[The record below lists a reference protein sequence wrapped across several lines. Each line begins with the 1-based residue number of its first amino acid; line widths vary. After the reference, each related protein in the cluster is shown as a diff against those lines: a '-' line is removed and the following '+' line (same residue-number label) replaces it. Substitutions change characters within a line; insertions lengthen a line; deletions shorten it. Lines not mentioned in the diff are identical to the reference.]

1 MQSERPPPP
10 MTPQATEPPSRTE
23 PGEVPPRTARRAFA
37 GVCALVVLYAVLDVI
52 AQLLPPH
59 YSAITQAESDLAVGP
74 FGWIMTINF
83 VVRGLLTLLFL
94 FALAETLAAEGRS
107 WRTFGRGYAAFL
119 VWGIG
124 AFLLAAFPT
133 DVPATPISWHEWIH
147 IVVAFPAFLGGALGT
162 YWLASRFD
170 EAATLR
176 SMRVWATVLAVFTI
190 VFVILEIVG
199 GLLLVRVSGRVGGLL
214 ERLFLGSVLLWMFLV
229 SAYLAWAHPTGTRPA
244 T

>member
-1 MQSERPPPP
+1 M
-10 MTPQATEPPSRTE
+10 
-23 PGEVPPRTARRAFA
+23 
-37 GVCALVVLYAVLDVI
+37 CALVVVYAILDVI

-133 DVPATPISWHEWIH
+133 DVPSTPISWHEWIH
-147 IVVAFPAFLGGALGT
+147 IVVAVPAFLGGALGT
-162 YWLASRFD
+162 YWLATRFD
-170 EAATLR
+170 DSAALR
-176 SMRVWATVLAVFTI
+176 PMRVWATVLAVITI
-190 VFVILEIVG
+190 VLAILEIVG
-199 GLLLVRVSGRVGGLL
+199 GLIVHRVSGRVGGLL
-214 ERLFLGSVLLWMFLV
+214 ERLFLGSVLLWLFLV
-229 SAYLAWAHPTGTRPA
+229 SAYLAWAHPPRASPGT
-244 T
+244 

>member
-1 MQSERPPPP
+1 MPAASLASGTGSP
-10 MTPQATEPPSRTE
+10 AADAA
-23 PGEVPPRTARRAFA
+23 PGTARRAFA
-37 GVCALVVLYAVLDVI
+37 GVCALVVVYAILDVV

-59 YSAITQAESDLAVGP
+59 YSAVTQAESDLAVGP

-94 FALAETLAAEGRS
+94 YALAETLAAEGRS

-133 DVPATPISWHEWIH
+133 DVPSTPISWHEWIH
-147 IVVAFPAFLGGALGT
+147 IVVAVPAFLGGALGT
-162 YWLASRFD
+162 YWLATRFD
-170 EAATLR
+170 DSATLR
-176 SMRVWATVLAVFTI
+176 PMRVWATVLAVITI
-190 VFVILEIVG
+190 VLVILEIVG
-199 GLLLVRVSGRVGGLL
+199 GLIVHRVSGQVGGLL

-229 SAYLAWAHPTGTRPA
+229 SAYLAWGRPSRA
-244 T
+244 SPST